1 MANPGDQ
8 VAHRRDAL
16 ARQGTDLQR
25 QLREGLSARSLAAS
39 TIGNGGLTV
48 KDGGSI
54 TIEGTGALNVGT
66 GALNSAGSISAADDI
81 SAGDDITAGGDIT
94 GGSIHSTGNSQ
105 VDGSETV
112 NGNVSVGGSVGAS
125 GTVTANAGMNSI
137 GVYNNLLTSG
147 YRGMWV
153 RTPTGE
159 YGYVPSSRLFKR
171 DEAPAL
177 LDPALVR
184 RLQLVT
190 FRYIAAVEEFGDDA
204 AIEWGLIAEE
214 VHALGLFWLVDYDD
228 NGLPFGLKLEK
239 LALAILPVVQDDDRR
254 ITEVER
260 RLDAAGL

>member
-1 MANPGDQ
+1 MTNPGDQ
-8 VAHRRDAL
+8 VPLGLDAL
-16 ARQGTDLQR
+16 ARRIDDLAR
-25 QLREGLSARSLAAS
+25 IVKEGFSARALGAS
-39 TIGNGGLTV
+39 AIGSGGLVV

-54 TIEGTGALNVGT
+54 TIQGTGALNVGS
-66 GALNSAGSISAADDI
+66 GALNSAGSVTAA
-81 SAGDDITAGGDIT
+81 ANITAGGTVT
-94 GGSIHSTGNSQ
+94 GGAFHSTGSSQ
-105 VDGSETV
+105 IDGSETV
-112 NGNVSVGGSVGAS
+112 NGNVSVGGAVGVS
-125 GTVTANAGMNSI
+125 GTVTANTGMNSI

-159 YGYVPSSRLFKR
+159 YGYVPSSRRFKR

-190 FRYIAAVEEFGDDA
+190 FRYIAAVEEFGNDA

-214 VHALGLFWLVDYDD
+214 VHDLGLFWLVDYDD
-228 NGLPFGLKLEK
+228 EGLPFGLKLEK